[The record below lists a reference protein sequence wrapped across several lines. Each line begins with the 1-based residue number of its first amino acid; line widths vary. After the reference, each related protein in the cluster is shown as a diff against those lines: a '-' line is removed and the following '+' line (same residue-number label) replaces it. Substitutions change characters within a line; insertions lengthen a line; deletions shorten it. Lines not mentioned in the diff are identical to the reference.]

1 MLDRDTRAAI
11 LRLREQ
17 GHALRKIAQDLGV
30 SRNTIRDV
38 IKDGT
43 SEGSSRDRP
52 RDLTA
57 FLDHIRA
64 LYAKCEG
71 NIVRVQEDLQKQHGV
86 AASYSTLTRFCRR
99 EFISRS
105 LPVPAAHIVTDPG
118 EEMQHDTSLYTLL
131 LGGRKVKRHC
141 ASLVLGYSRRLFIRF
156 YPKFDRF
163 ACKLFL
169 TAAFKFMGGA
179 CRRCVIDNSS
189 VVLAC
194 GAGSTAQVAPELEA
208 FEKRFGFRFLA
219 HELGHADRKGKCE
232 RCFSYV
238 EGNFLAGRSFKN
250 DDDLNRQALQWLD
263 ERANVRRIRDLGSS
277 PQELFAAEQPHLVPL
292 PLYIPEPYKLFH
304 RDVDAYGYIHVD
316 TRRYSAPPGFIGKE
330 LEIRETENEVLLF
343 DGSKELARHTKLTD
357 PAGPF
362 KATLPDH
369 VAPRRRESARL
380 PPLEEAAL
388 RALGGAIPDY
398 LDGLKKARP
407 GRPWRWSLKILH
419 RLLAHYPSDALA
431 QALAK
436 ALEHRLWDVRR
447 IEGVLLQIL
456 AKDQFQLPLFA
467 EDYESNPE
475 FDKGAV
481 TPPPD
486 LDAFNDPPA
495 EDTHSHPTED
505 PPPC

>member
-11 LRLREQ
+11 LRLRQE
-17 GHALRKIAQDLGV
+17 GHPLRKIAKDLRVG
-30 SRNTIRDV
+30 RNTIRGVLKAGQADLPV
-38 IKDGT
+38 QA
-43 SEGSSRDRP
+43 RP
-52 RDLTA
+52 RGLA
-57 FLDHIRA
+57 AALDHVRA
-64 LYAKCEG
+64 LYAECRG
-71 NIVRVQEDLQKQHGV
+71 NIVRVQEELQKRHGV
-86 AASYSTLTRFCRR
+86 ITAYSSLTRFCRQEGIR
-99 EFISRS
+99 RQP
-105 LPVPAAHIVTDPG
+105 LAAAVPIVTGPG
-118 EEMQHDTSLYTLL
+118 EEMQHDTSSYTLL
-131 LGGRKVKRHC
+131 LGGHKVKRHC

-208 FEKRFGFRFLA
+208 FEKRFSFRFLA

-232 RCFSYV
+232 RPFSYV

-250 DDDLNRQALQWLD
+250 DADLNAQALQWLE
-263 ERANVRRIRDLGSS
+263 ERANVRRLRDLGSS

-292 PLYIPEPYKLFH
+292 PLHIPEPYKLLQ
-304 RDVDAYGYIHVD
+304 RDVDGYGHIHLN
-316 TRRYSAPPGFIGKE
+316 TRRYSAPPGLIGKE
-330 LEIRETENEVLLF
+330 LDVRETENHVLLF
-343 DGSKELARHTKLTD
+343 DGSRELARHAKLTD

-362 KATLPDH
+362 KSTLPEH
-369 VAPRRRESARL
+369 AARRRPSPAGR
-380 PPLEEAAL
+380 PPPEEAAL
-388 RALGGAIPDY
+388 RALAGPVPSY
-398 LDGLKKARP
+398 LDALKKARP
-407 GRPWRWSLKILH
+407 GRPWRWGLKVLH
-419 RLLAHYPSDALA
+419 RLLTHYPP
-431 QALAK
+431 QALAAALGL

-447 IEGVLLQIL
+447 IEGVLLQSL

-467 EDYESNPE
+467 EDHESNPE

-486 LDAFNDPPA
+486 LTAFDDADPGA
-495 EDTHSHPTED
+495 H
-505 PPPC
+505 PPC